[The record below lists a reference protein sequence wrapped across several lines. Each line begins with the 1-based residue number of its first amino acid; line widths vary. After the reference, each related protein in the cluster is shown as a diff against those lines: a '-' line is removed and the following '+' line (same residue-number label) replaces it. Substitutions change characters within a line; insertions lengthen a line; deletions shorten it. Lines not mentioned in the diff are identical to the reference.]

1 MWQRIC
7 QHWSQLHCKV
17 RNNSVTCITMICGYR
32 SAMQP
37 FQFELLNILLFPPSS
52 TSKGPFL
59 SHIHNTQ
66 MTQVSH
72 NLPLW
77 RYKHL
82 YPEIKR
88 ITITVSIFVIFT
100 KIIIIHNM
108 FYQTSSR
115 CCFPLLYICAIFF
128 KAVLFFSRQSYFLGH
143 AGIGAGTLSCQK
155 CTWAVFY

>member
-1 MWQRIC
+1 
-7 QHWSQLHCKV
+7 
-17 RNNSVTCITMICGYR
+17 
-32 SAMQP
+32 MQP

-128 KAVLFFSRQSYFLGH
+128 KAVLFFFKAVLFFGTCWDRSRNSELSKVHLSSVLLRLCYWQSGQ
-143 AGIGAGTLSCQK
+143 A
-155 CTWAVFY
+155 